1 MTNNNI
7 TNYYFS
13 RTARNSTPNGSKTHR
28 YAKTNFGNKLSE
40 TTMVQPDVLFN
51 QMNGQEVDSVGAIYT
66 HISTSAILAIT
77 FLNNDKV

>member
-66 HISTSAILAIT
+66 DISTSAILAIT

>member
-1 MTNNNI
+1 
-7 TNYYFS
+7 
-13 RTARNSTPNGSKTHR
+13 
-28 YAKTNFGNKLSE
+28 
-40 TTMVQPDVLFN
+40 MVQPDVLFN